1 MVCNPEK
8 KIKIKYLLVFLVQS
22 QQPESSSIKRTLARH
37 CKGTVSPDSG
47 PLYFFQTILLIGP
60 KFWVKAVFNKKKKV
74 QPLER
79 LKKNTFL
86 KKCKLELNKH
96 RSLIQFMLFKEK
108 NFSGLNKR

>member
-60 KFWVKAVFNKKKKV
+60 KFWVKAVFNKKKKGSAA
-74 QPLER
+74 R
-79 LKKNTFL
+79 T
-86 KKCKLELNKH
+86 
-96 RSLIQFMLFKEK
+96 FKEEYVFK
-108 NFSGLNKR
+108 KMQVGTK